1 MRKLML
7 NDGINLFVFEVFIF
21 NYILKLL
28 IYILLWLKIES
39 FIKW

>member
-1 MRKLML
+1 ML
-7 NDGINLFVFEVFIF
+7 KDGINLYVFEVFIF

>member
-1 MRKLML
+1 MRNLML
-7 NDGINLFVFEVFIF
+7 NDGINLYVFEVFIF

-28 IYILLWLKIES
+28 IYILLWLNIES

>member
-7 NDGINLFVFEVFIF
+7 NDGFNLYVFEVFIF

>member
-7 NDGINLFVFEVFIF
+7 NEGINLYVFEVFIF

>member
-7 NDGINLFVFEVFIF
+7 NDGINLYVFEVFIF